1 MSTHSTARHLSLVPT
16 PESGRAEAS
25 DAELVVAMRA
35 GDVRA
40 EERLFKRHAVV
51 VHRLARRMLRSDHD
65 ADDVVQDT
73 FTKAHEQ
80 LASLRDPTL
89 YRAWLMR
96 TAVSLVHRRFRR
108 RKLLATLGFVDMPDG
123 AGLADVMLPTLS
135 AETRLDIIRIDAAL
149 ARAPA
154 DERIAWT
161 LRHVDGLAL
170 DEVAVACGTSL
181 ATVKRKI
188 AKAQAIVSAHSGYD
202 GGADE

>member
-1 MSTHSTARHLSLVPT
+1 M
-16 PESGRAEAS
+16 S

-40 EERLFKRHAVV
+40 EERLFKRHAVL

-73 FTKAHEQ
+73 FAKAHEQ
-80 LASLRDPTL
+80 IANLRDPTL

-108 RKLLATLGFVDMPDG
+108 RKLLSTLGFVHLPDG
-123 AGLADVMLPTLS
+123 AGLADAIQPELP

-161 LRHVDGLAL
+161 LRHVDGLSL
-170 DEVAVACGTSL
+170 EEVADACGCSL

-188 AKAQAIVSAHSGYD
+188 AKAQAIVKRYSGYD
-202 GGADE
+202 GGGDE

>member
-1 MSTHSTARHLSLVPT
+1 
-16 PESGRAEAS
+16 
-25 DAELVVAMRA
+25 MRA
-35 GDVRA
+35 GDARA
-40 EERLFKRHAVV
+40 EERLFKRHAVL

-73 FTKAHEQ
+73 FAKAHEQ
-80 LASLRDPTL
+80 IATLRDPTL

-108 RKLLATLGFVDMPDG
+108 RKLLSKLGFVHLPDG
-123 AGLADVMLPTLS
+123 AGLAEVMSPELP

-161 LRHVDGLAL
+161 LRHVDGLSL
-170 DEVAVACGTSL
+170 EEVADACACSL
-181 ATVKRKI
+181 ATAKRKI
-188 AKAQAIVSAHSGYD
+188 AKAQAIVQRHSGYD
-202 GGADE
+202 GGGDE